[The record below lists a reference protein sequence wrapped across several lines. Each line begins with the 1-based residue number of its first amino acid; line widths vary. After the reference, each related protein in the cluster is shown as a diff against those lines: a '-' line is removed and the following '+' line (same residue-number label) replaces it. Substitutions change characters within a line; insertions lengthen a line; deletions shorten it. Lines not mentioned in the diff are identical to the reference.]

1 MVDKLDMKL
10 LRELQKNARISNVE
24 LSERV
29 NLSPTPCL
37 RRLRKLENTG
47 VIRGYEVR
55 LDTANLGLTVSA
67 LAFVKLTRNSAS
79 NGAEFEKEIKALP
92 AVVECNVVTGP
103 YDYVLRIVAKSLE
116 DYESILK
123 NQLGVIKP
131 IADVESTIILKQ
143 VECSRGLPI

>member
-1 MVDKLDMKL
+1 MIDKLDLKL
-10 LRELQKNARISNVE
+10 LRLLQKNARISNVDLAE
-24 LSERV
+24 HV

-37 RRLRKLENTG
+37 RRLRKLEETG
-47 VIRGYEVR
+47 VIKRYEAR
-55 LDTANLGLTVSA
+55 LDSASLGLTVSA

-79 NGAEFEKEIKALP
+79 NGAEFEKQIKALP
-92 AVVECNVVTGP
+92 SVVECNVVTGP

-123 NQLGVIKP
+123 NQLGIIKP

-143 VECSRGLPI
+143 VECSNGFPI